1 MLKKIYQKYDKK
13 LETDFLPDALEIVE
27 KPASPLGHLVIW
39 VTVIIIVVAIVWAS
53 VGRMD
58 EIAIASAKVI
68 PKNGVQVIQPLYEGI
83 VTDIL
88 VEEGEYVIKGQ
99 DLIKLDTTEGQIEI
113 TNMEE
118 KISDLELQNKLVELM
133 ITGNDISSYASDNS
147 IVSYGELQIINLMI
161 SMQSEH
167 ELQKSQYMSQYD
179 QNLKQLDIEKNNLEK
194 LNQNLSA
201 FKQQKYDAEALYSGS
216 TPENQTLENY
226 KLQLEKAEYELKE
239 YQKLYD
245 IGAVAKYQLDEK
257 QNVFDEAYKQY
268 ELQEVRAEHEKAGN
282 TAEISELQRQIDIL
296 KKDVSAQEK
305 EVQKQSDLVAQC
317 LTSLQT
323 LETEY
328 NQNLSNILVSNN
340 STLNDY
346 NAELMIKHTINKS
359 QILTAPT
366 DGIVQTIAVTTVGGV
381 VTAAQPIVSIVPDG
395 AELIVEA
402 DVLNRDIGYV
412 FIGQAVSV
420 KLDSFSFQKYGTVDG
435 KIIYVSPSAT
445 EDERKGLIY
454 KIKIEIDKSSFD
466 VNGIEVP
473 ISSGM
478 SGTAEI
484 KLEER
489 RVIEFFLEP
498 VFEYFDN
505 SLKVR

>member
-179 QNLKQLDIEKNNLEK
+179 QNLKQL
-194 LNQNLSA
+194 
-201 FKQQKYDAEALYSGS
+201 
-216 TPENQTLENY
+216 
-226 KLQLEKAEYELKE
+226 
-239 YQKLYD
+239 
-245 IGAVAKYQLDEK
+245 
-257 QNVFDEAYKQY
+257 
-268 ELQEVRAEHEKAGN
+268 
-282 TAEISELQRQIDIL
+282 
-296 KKDVSAQEK
+296 
-305 EVQKQSDLVAQC
+305 
-317 LTSLQT
+317 
-323 LETEY
+323 
-328 NQNLSNILVSNN
+328 
-340 STLNDY
+340 
-346 NAELMIKHTINKS
+346 
-359 QILTAPT
+359 
-366 DGIVQTIAVTTVGGV
+366 
-381 VTAAQPIVSIVPDG
+381 
-395 AELIVEA
+395 
-402 DVLNRDIGYV
+402 
-412 FIGQAVSV
+412 
-420 KLDSFSFQKYGTVDG
+420 
-435 KIIYVSPSAT
+435 
-445 EDERKGLIY
+445 
-454 KIKIEIDKSSFD
+454 
-466 VNGIEVP
+466 
-473 ISSGM
+473 
-478 SGTAEI
+478 
-484 KLEER
+484 
-489 RVIEFFLEP
+489 
-498 VFEYFDN
+498 
-505 SLKVR
+505 